1 MRPTG
6 RSAATQS
13 SVGRGER
20 IRVSRTDPGAISS
33 VPTNTHPFTM
43 KMVENAHEKTLHG
56 GVGMTMARVRAH
68 YWVPRLRQLTRKVVK
83 RCFGR
88 RRFQAKAIVQPPPGL
103 LPLDRSDG
111 TRPFQTIGVDF
122 VGPIKYLKKPK
133 QEAKSY
139 IVLYACSPTRAVYL
153 ELLHSLETQEFLQS
167 FKRLVARRG
176 RSSKVY
182 SDNARTFMAA
192 VRWLKKAQSDEKFND
207 YLATNQIRWQFNLR
221 RAPWWG
227 GQFERLIGLVK
238 RASHKT
244 IGNGCLRWNELQDI
258 LLHVEVA
265 LNCRPLTYLEDDIQ
279 MPILTPNAMM
289 FVGSTFA
296 PELAAHHLEDTDL
309 RKRAKYLFK
318 CKEAIWRRWLNEYL
332 RSLRERHNLK
342 HKNTSFAV
350 EIGDVVIIQSEERN
364 RGKWPLGVV
373 EEKGRDGVVRAVKLR
388 AGQSLERAVNQLYP
402 LELSC
407 DRDDPKPSA
416 KLNPAAPT
424 LRPTRDAAVAPRETI
439 QEIVEHER

>member
-1 MRPTG
+1 M
-6 RSAATQS
+6 
-13 SVGRGER
+13 
-20 IRVSRTDPGAISS
+20 
-33 VPTNTHPFTM
+33 
-43 KMVENAHEKTLHG
+43 
-56 GVGMTMARVRAH
+56 
-68 YWVPRLRQLTRKVVK
+68 
-83 RCFGR
+83 
-88 RRFQAKAIVQPPPGL
+88 
-103 LPLDRSDG
+103 
-111 TRPFQTIGVDF
+111 
-122 VGPIKYLKKPK
+122 
-133 QEAKSY
+133 
-139 IVLYACSPTRAVYL
+139 
-153 ELLHSLETQEFLQS
+153 
-167 FKRLVARRG
+167 
-176 RSSKVY
+176 
-182 SDNARTFMAA
+182 
-192 VRWLKKAQSDEKFND
+192 
-207 YLATNQIRWQFNLR
+207 
-221 RAPWWG
+221 
-227 GQFERLIGLVK
+227 IGLVK
-238 RASHKT
+238 RALHKT

-318 CKEAIWRRWLNEYL
+318 YKEAIWRGWLNEYL

-388 AGQSLERAVNQLYP
+388 AGESLERAVNQLYP